1 MPEFQFQQMFPSG
14 PDTTPYRKLSS
25 DFVGTATFN
34 GREVLTVDPAALTLL
49 TAAAF
54 HDISHL
60 LRPGHLAQL
69 RAILDD
75 GEASANDKY
84 VALELLK
91 NANISAGGVL
101 PMCQDT
107 GTAIVIGKK
116 GQAVWTGGG
125 DEDKPTDAAAEAKPE
140 DAASKI
146 VKLDS
151 FRKK

>member
-1 MPEFQFQQMFPSG
+1 MPEFQFQTMFPSG

-25 DFVGTATFN
+25 DFVSTTTFN
-34 GREVLTVDPAALTLL
+34 GREILTVDPAGLTLL

-91 NANISAGGVL
+91 NG
-101 PMCQDT
+101 
-107 GTAIVIGKK
+107 
-116 GQAVWTGGG
+116 
-125 DEDKPTDAAAEAKPE
+125 
-140 DAASKI
+140 
-146 VKLDS
+146 
-151 FRKK
+151 